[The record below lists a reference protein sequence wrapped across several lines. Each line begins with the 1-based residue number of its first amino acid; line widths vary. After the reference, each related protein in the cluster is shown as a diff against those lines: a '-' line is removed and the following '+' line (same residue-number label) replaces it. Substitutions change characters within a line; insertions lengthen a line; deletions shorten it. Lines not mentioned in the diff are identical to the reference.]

1 MNKRQ
6 IAALLACSLVS
17 WWVGSALMPLLPLYV
32 QQLGA
37 APAIVGNYLAFIF
50 LSLVFGTA
58 GAGWLANRL
67 QRRRALIAGISLL
80 AAPAT
85 WGMGQVDQL
94 WQLALLNAVTW
105 MAGGATLALVS
116 ILAGMYAAKGE
127 RGRLF
132 GWLALTMALAS
143 VVGGLTAG
151 PLVDGAGYP
160 VLFTILAGLWLLQA
174 VCACLLPDR
183 PIAQG
188 RDHLQQPTRANVR
201 PQFSRAYT
209 ALVVASFCLSLGNFV
224 GILGRSL
231 AMDAQ
236 GFSASSITITVG
248 ISAGVTLV
256 MNPLMGHLSD
266 RYSRRLLLALIYA
279 VAALGVAW
287 LAIATRP
294 PDFLAAS
301 ILLALA
307 STERAVGSALAT
319 DLLPP
324 NLLDRGLSRFEAA
337 KWIGAVLGLAGAGY
351 AVQSVGLPATLLL
364 GAAFPLVA
372 IGGLVWA
379 ASITRKDSADAH
391 SINLAA
397 PDDPAQ
403 RRPIIAQ

>member
-1 MNKRQ
+1 MNRRQ
-6 IAALLACSLVS
+6 VAALLGCSLIS

-37 APAIVGNYLAFIF
+37 APALVGNYLAFVF
-50 LSLVFGTA
+50 LSLVIGTV

-67 QRRRALIAGISLL
+67 QHRRALIIGISLL

-85 WGMGQVDQL
+85 WGMGQVKQL

-105 MAGGATLALVS
+105 MAGGAALALVS

-160 VLFTILAGLWLLQA
+160 MLFTILAGLWLLQA
-174 VCACLLPDR
+174 FCACFLPDR
-183 PIAQG
+183 PVAQG
-188 RDHLQQPTRANVR
+188 APHLQQSTRANVQ

-224 GILGRSL
+224 AILGRSL
-231 AMDAQ
+231 AMAAQ
-236 GFSASSITITVG
+236 GYSASSITITVG

-256 MNPLMGHLSD
+256 MNPLMGRLSD
-266 RYSRRLLLALIYA
+266 RHNRWVLLALIYA
-279 VAALGVAW
+279 AAALGVAW
-287 LAIATRP
+287 LAVAASP
-294 PDFLAAS
+294 LDFLAAS
-301 ILLALA
+301 ILLALV

-351 AVQSVGLPATLLL
+351 AVQWVGLPATLLL

-372 IGGLVWA
+372 IGALVWVA
-379 ASITRKDSADAH
+379 QKTRKDTVTAQPA
-391 SINLAA
+391 NLTA

-403 RRPIIAQ
+403 GRPVIAQ